1 MSQETYSDRDRSFAL
16 AKRAHDLIH
25 DYGPSATPRAYAV
38 WYAYVSGE
46 LPLLGDAVKRRTTQ
60 NGCLTE
66 SDIDDLHETYLDGRQ
81 LTSAAGDVS
90 RSVLDEIEAVT
101 EILDLSLGST
111 TQYGE
116 ALRGLAQ
123 DLAQEGMPTRARLGE
138 IVSTLVST
146 TREVAVN
153 NRVLEARMR
162 ETRTEIETLREKLEA
177 SRLESLTDALTGLA
191 NRKHFEEMLKA
202 TLEASRLG
210 DVPMSLVV
218 LDIDFF
224 KRFNDLYGH
233 LTGDQVLRLVAIVM
247 RENAGTQAL
256 LARFG
261 GEEFGIVL
269 PGADRVLARQVA
281 EKVRT
286 SVMGRELVKRSTGES
301 LGKVTISLGIAV
313 LHASDSPASLL
324 ERADLCMFAAKRAGR
339 NRVVDDAAET
349 LPQVA

>member
-1 MSQETYSDRDRSFAL
+1 MSQEIYSDRDRSFAL
-16 AKRAHDLIH
+16 AKRTHDLIR

-46 LPLLGDAVKRRTTQ
+46 LPLLSDAVKRLTAQ

-66 SDIDDLHETYLDGRQ
+66 ADIDDLHETYLDGRR
-81 LTSAAGDVS
+81 LAAATGDIS
-90 RSVLDEIEAVT
+90 RVVLSEIAAVT

-111 TQYGE
+111 AQYGE
-116 ALRGLAQ
+116 SLRGLAQ
-123 DLAQEGMPTRARLGE
+123 DLAQGLPSRARLGE
-138 IVSTLVST
+138 IVATLVST
-146 TREVAVN
+146 TREVAAN

-162 ETRTEIETLREKLEA
+162 ETRCEIETLREKLEA
-177 SRLESLTDALTGLA
+177 TRLESLTDALTGLS
-191 NRKHFEEMLKA
+191 NRKHFEE
-202 TLEASRLG
+202 TLNAAIEAARGGSG
-210 DVPMSLVV
+210 VMSLII

-247 RENAGTQAL
+247 RENAGKQAH

-269 PGADRVLARQVA
+269 PGADRATARQVA
-281 EKVRT
+281 ETVRA

-301 LGKVTISLGIAV
+301 LGKITVSLGVAV
-313 LHASDSPASLL
+313 LRSGDSPASLL
-324 ERADLCMFAAKRAGR
+324 ERADLCMFAAKRGGR
-339 NRVVDDAAET
+339 NRAVDDAAES
-349 LPQVA
+349 LSQVA

>member
-16 AKRAHDLIH
+16 AKRTHDLIR

-46 LPLLGDAVKRRTTQ
+46 LPLLSDAVKRLTAQ

-66 SDIDDLHETYLDGRQ
+66 ADIDDLHESYLDGRR
-81 LTSAAGDVS
+81 LASATGDIS
-90 RSVLDEIEAVT
+90 RVVLSEIAAIT

-116 ALRGLAQ
+116 SLRGLAQ
-123 DLAQEGMPTRARLGE
+123 DLAQGLPNRARLGE

-177 SRLESLTDALTGLA
+177 TRLESLTDALTGLS
-191 NRKHFEEMLKA
+191 NRKHFEETLKA
-202 TLEASRLG
+202 TLEAARGRSS
-210 DVPMSLVV
+210 PMSLII

-247 RENAGTQAL
+247 RENAGKDAH

-269 PGADRVLARQVA
+269 PGADRAAARQVA
-281 EKVRT
+281 ETVRT

-301 LGKVTISLGIAV
+301 LGKVTVSLGIAV
-313 LHASDSPASLL
+313 FRQGDTPASLM
-324 ERADLCMFAAKRAGR
+324 ERADLCMFAAKRGGR
-339 NRVVDDAAET
+339 NRAVDDTAEA
-349 LPQVA
+349 LSQVA